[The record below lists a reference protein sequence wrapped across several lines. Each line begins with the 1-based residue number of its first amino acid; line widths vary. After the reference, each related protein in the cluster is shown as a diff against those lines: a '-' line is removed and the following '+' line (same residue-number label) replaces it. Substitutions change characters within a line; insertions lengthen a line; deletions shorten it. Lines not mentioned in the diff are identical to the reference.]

1 MAKPLLRC
9 EVGLY
14 FRPYNSIFH
23 LKGFMTF
30 AQVCAL
36 RGLEILTVVCLF
48 SNAQLRPQLI

>member
-30 AQVCAL
+30 APSV
-36 RGLEILTVVCLF
+36 RSGD
-48 SNAQLRPQLI
+48 